1 MKPSLCS
8 KMKSSEKI
16 SLVQRD
22 KVISENKKETKIL
35 KKIFYSAI
43 KNLVIQK
50 FSETDS
56 LVGIMIQNQELNMEN
71 ILAF

>member
-22 KVISENKKETKIL
+22 KIISENKKKTKIL
-35 KKIFYSAI
+35 KKNFYSAI

>member
-22 KVISENKKETKIL
+22 KVISENKKETKNL

-56 LVGIMIQNQELNMEN
+56 LVGIMIQNQELNIEN
-71 ILAF
+71 ILAY

>member
-1 MKPSLCS
+1 
-8 KMKSSEKI
+8 MKSSEKI

-56 LVGIMIQNQELNMEN
+56 LVGIMIQNQELNIEN
-71 ILAF
+71 ILAY

>member
-1 MKPSLCS
+1 
-8 KMKSSEKI
+8 MKSSEKI

-56 LVGIMIQNQELNMEN
+56 LVGIMIPNQELNIEN
-71 ILAF
+71 ILAY

>member
-1 MKPSLCS
+1 
-8 KMKSSEKI
+8 MKSSEKI

-22 KVISENKKETKIL
+22 KVISENNKETKNL

-56 LVGIMIQNQELNMEN
+56 LVGIMIQNQELNIEN
-71 ILAF
+71 ILAY

>member
-1 MKPSLCS
+1 
-8 KMKSSEKI
+8 MKSSEKI

-22 KVISENKKETKIL
+22 KIISENKKKTKTL
-35 KKIFYSAI
+35 KKNFYSPI

-56 LVGIMIQNQELNMEN
+56 LVGIMIQNQELNIEN
-71 ILAF
+71 ILAY

>member
-1 MKPSLCS
+1 
-8 KMKSSEKI
+8 MKSSEKI

-22 KVISENKKETKIL
+22 KVISENKKETKNL

-56 LVGIMIQNQELNMEN
+56 LVGIMIQTKN
-71 ILAF
+71 

>member
-22 KVISENKKETKIL
+22 KIISENKKKTKTL
-35 KKIFYSAI
+35 KKNFYSPI

-56 LVGIMIQNQELNMEN
+56 LVGIMIQNQELNIEN
-71 ILAF
+71 ILAY

>member
-1 MKPSLCS
+1 
-8 KMKSSEKI
+8 MKSSKKI
-16 SLVQRD
+16 PLVQRD
-22 KVISENKKETKIL
+22 KIISENKKKRKIL

-56 LVGIMIQNQELNMEN
+56 LVGIMIQNQELNIEN
-71 ILAF
+71 ILAY